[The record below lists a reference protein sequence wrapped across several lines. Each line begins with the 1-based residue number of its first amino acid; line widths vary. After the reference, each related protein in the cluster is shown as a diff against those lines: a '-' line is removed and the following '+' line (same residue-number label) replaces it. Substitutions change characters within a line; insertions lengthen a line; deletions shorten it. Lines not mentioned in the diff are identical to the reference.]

1 MTSGLNHTGI
11 GLAEEGASDDEDIDM
26 DYSMNMDPNNECML
40 DCVYRSL
47 CSGDDLGMLNNQD
60 TLITHCKYMYLK
72 KHHHIELLHSSW
84 IEELF
89 KHIQKEIITVIFGL
103 VNNNIGNFCKIV
115 YKLNKLY
122 LLI

>member
-26 DYSMNMDPNNECML
+26 NYSMDPNNECML

-47 CSGDDLGMLNNQD
+47 CSGDDLGILN
-60 TLITHCKYMYLK
+60 HY
-72 KHHHIELLHSSW
+72 IELLHSSW